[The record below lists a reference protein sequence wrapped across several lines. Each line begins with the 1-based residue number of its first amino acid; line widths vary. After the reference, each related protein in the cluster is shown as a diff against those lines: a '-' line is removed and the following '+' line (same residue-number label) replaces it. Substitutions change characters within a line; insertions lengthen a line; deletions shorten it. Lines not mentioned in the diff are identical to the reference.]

1 MLVKRHVHV
10 PVKRKPGSSCM
21 ICTHVNAKSTIQ
33 SKAKG
38 LPVLTTMSKL
48 YTDLS
53 HLNLCGGNLSNPE
66 AKAPCRY
73 LRLFV
78 GGGR

>member
-1 MLVKRHVHV
+1 
-10 PVKRKPGSSCM
+10 M

-48 YTDLS
+48 YTHSRCMGATLQGAS
-53 HLNLCGGNLSNPE
+53 SQPGTAGSQNKKTYSIISQNMKNIQKYQNISKH
-66 AKAPCRY
+66 
-73 LRLFV
+73 
-78 GGGR
+78 